1 MTRSGNAACSTSS
14 RRRRLS
20 YARRESSRQHPRS
33 TQARGL
39 RTGGITGGGR
49 RLHRHG
55 GATETRSCG
64 QRRVI
69 LRQKMIG
76 TGALHQWTCAKNA
89 FEPRVAVNGSAK
101 RPSSCK
107 LDGCGPTLQISSKEG
122 EGWGRGGRRRAAG
135 RLLPRHHAQLRRCKL
150 SSTQMPCWAQLRRC
164 CTVDS
169 RRVGGAHAQRSTAQS
184 QATPAQGAGPP
195 HTHGRA
201 RVYQKPTRARG
212 SLAAPTK
219 GYPRGPVHNSSTHHR
234 IPRLFGK
241 RRRYKHN

>member
-1 MTRSGNAACSTSS
+1 MAGSDNAACSTSS

-20 YARRESSRQHPRS
+20 YARRESSGQHPRS

-89 FEPRVAVNGSAK
+89 FEPRVAVNGGAK

-107 LDGCGPTLQISSKEG
+107 LDGMWTLQISSKE
-122 EGWGRGGRRRAAG
+122 EGGPGGGRRRAAG

-150 SSTQMPCWAQLRRC
+150 SSTQMPCWLGTVEEVLHSRFTPRRRGPRSPTHSTVPGYA
-164 CTVDS
+164 CT
-169 RRVGGAHAQRSTAQS
+169 GCGA
-184 QATPAQGAGPP
+184 AT
-195 HTHGRA
+195 H
-201 RVYQKPTRARG
+201 TRASAGLSKADTSER
-212 SLAAPTK
+212 LASSPHE
-219 GYPRGPVHNSSTHHR
+219 GYPRGPVHNSSTSPR
-234 IPRLFGK
+234 IPRLFGT